1 MNAALVGTDPVIFLE
16 SQRIYDVGEQFH
28 KGGVPEGFYTVE
40 FGEPD
45 VKIEGK
51 DITIL
56 TIGAVLYR
64 VLDAVKELKEK
75 YGMEAEVI
83 DARTLVPFNYEKVL
97 ASVKKTGRIVLVS
110 DACQRGSFLNDM
122 ARNITE
128 MAFDDLDAPPVV
140 IGAKNWITPAHE
152 LEHYFFPQASWILD
166 AINEKIVP
174 LPGYTPVTNQ
184 TVEEQ
189 LRIEKEGR

>member
-1 MNAALVGTDPVIFLE
+1 M
-16 SQRIYDVGEQFH
+16 
-28 KGGVPEGFYTVE
+28 
-40 FGEPD
+40 
-45 VKIEGK
+45 
-51 DITIL
+51 
-56 TIGAVLYR
+56 
-64 VLDAVKELKEK
+64 
-75 YGMEAEVI
+75 
-83 DARTLVPFNYEKVL
+83 PFNYEKVL

-128 MAFDDLDAPPVV
+128 MAFDELDAPPVV

-152 LEHYFFPQASWILD
+152 LETYFFPQASWILD

-189 LRIEKEGR
+189 IRIEKDAE

>member
-1 MNAALVGTDPVIFLE
+1 M
-16 SQRIYDVGEQFH
+16 
-28 KGGVPEGFYTVE
+28 
-40 FGEPD
+40 
-45 VKIEGK
+45 
-51 DITIL
+51 
-56 TIGAVLYR
+56 LYR

-128 MAFDDLDAPPVV
+128 MAFDELDAPPVV

-152 LEHYFFPQASWILD
+152 LETYFFPQASWILD

-189 LRIEKEGR
+189 IRIEKDAE